1 MRLAGHVARKGNEET
16 YARLQLENLEER
28 DRLEDLGVYGKIIL
42 ERILGKLSWK
52 VLTGCI
58 WLK

>member
-28 DRLEDLGVYGKIIL
+28 DHLEDLGVYGKIIL
-42 ERILGKLSWK
+42 EWILGK
-52 VLTGCI
+52 
-58 WLK
+58 